1 MKDGFDW
8 VKARA
13 GRDLHALFGRLRE
26 VVAANV
32 CSARIHV
39 APDIALDDPLPGRFV
54 VTVPFPGRPD
64 LKGASRSFDL
74 CPEDSTICVFGDPS
88 APLFVA
94 RVHLGGTGSPLEVDG
109 FRAYSA
115 CPMGFGEFSR
125 AVLEPVFFRGR

>member
-13 GRDLHALFGRLRE
+13 GRDLHDLFGRLRQ

-32 CSARIHV
+32 RSARLHV

-54 VTVPFPGRPD
+54 VTVPFPARPD
-64 LKGASRSFDL
+64 LKGVSRSFDL
-74 CPEDSTICVFGDPS
+74 CPEDSAICVFGDAS

-94 RVHLGGTGSPLEVDG
+94 RVHLGGADFSLEVDSSRG
-109 FRAYSA
+109 YSA
-115 CPMGFGEFSR
+115 CPMGCGEFSR
-125 AVLEPVFFRGR
+125 VVLEPVFFRGR